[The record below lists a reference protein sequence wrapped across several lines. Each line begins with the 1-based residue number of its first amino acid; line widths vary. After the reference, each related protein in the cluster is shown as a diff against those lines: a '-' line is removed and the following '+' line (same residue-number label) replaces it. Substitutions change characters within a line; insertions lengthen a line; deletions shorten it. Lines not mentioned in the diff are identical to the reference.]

1 VATQPQQNDFPI
13 SATTSYEN
21 IAEPL
26 TTPVIPVDTHL
37 PDAIWQKI
45 QNTWTDGGDGG
56 NLRYSGGDGYS
67 LSYSRRFDSFKSTIW
82 SEPAY
87 MYRKAMETEL
97 QEMLGLPEEQICKL
111 NIDVARD
118 TELTVYEFQDIGLS
132 FCEGSVT
139 DDGLKLMYL
148 GEGF

>member
-1 VATQPQQNDFPI
+1 
-13 SATTSYEN
+13 
-21 IAEPL
+21 
-26 TTPVIPVDTHL
+26 
-37 PDAIWQKI
+37 
-45 QNTWTDGGDGG
+45 
-56 NLRYSGGDGYS
+56 
-67 LSYSRRFDSFKSTIW
+67 
-82 SEPAY
+82 
-87 MYRKAMETEL
+87 
-97 QEMLGLPEEQICKL
+97 MLGLPEEQICKL